1 MTTIE
6 NLEKEAD
13 DVYSFLDISVEDDI
27 IQATE
32 KGNLLAVY
40 INRTGRMLAEAK
52 YHLNEAMNYEA
63 VKIIKEITSSKY
75 SAKVQNALVDSVC
88 KRERYLVDR
97 IEQLNKTA
105 KYQINFC
112 ITVISKIKAE
122 MQYNNFQT

>member
-13 DVYSFLDISVEDDI
+13 DVYSFLDIPVEDDI